1 MNLNLIDPAN
11 PDSSQ
16 EVRNFFDKFYQKE
29 VSFPASQIDAVVGYF
44 MKRDFAEESAKVL
57 AIILLNQAKTDNI
70 SVFKLVDTLKG
81 LTDIQLS
88 AVVTELLN
96 TYREKTSALGYRI
109 SQSPITI
116 ESRNI
121 KP

>member
-1 MNLNLIDPAN
+1 MNLNLIDPSN
-11 PDSSQ
+11 SDSSQ
-16 EVRNFFDKFYQKE
+16 EVRNFFDKFYQNE
-29 VSFPASQIDAVVGYF
+29 VSFPAVQIDAVVGYF

-57 AIILLNQAKTDNI
+57 AIILLNQARTDNI

-81 LTDIQLS
+81 LSDSQLS
-88 AVVTELLN
+88 AVVTEVLN
-96 TYREKTSALGYRI
+96 TYRERTSALGYRI
-109 SQSPITI
+109 NQEPVTI

>member
-1 MNLNLIDPAN
+1 MNLNLIDPSN
-11 PDSSQ
+11 SDSSQ
-16 EVRNFFDKFYQKE
+16 EVRNFFDKFYQNE
-29 VSFPASQIDAVVGYF
+29 VSFPAVQIDAVVGYF

-57 AIILLNQAKTDNI
+57 AIILLNQARTDNI

-81 LTDIQLS
+81 LTDLQLS
-88 AVVTELLN
+88 AVVTEVLN
-96 TYREKTSALGYRI
+96 TYRERTSALGYSI
-109 SQSPITI
+109 NQEPVTI

>member
-1 MNLNLIDPAN
+1 MNLNLIDPSN
-11 PDSSQ
+11 SDSSQ
-16 EVRNFFDKFYQKE
+16 EVRNFFDKFYQNE
-29 VSFPASQIDAVVGYF
+29 VSFPAVQIDAVVGYF

-57 AIILLNQAKTDNI
+57 AIILLNQARTDNI

-81 LTDIQLS
+81 LTDLQLS
-88 AVVTELLN
+88 AVVTEVLN
-96 TYREKTSALGYRI
+96 TYRERTSALGYRI
-109 SQSPITI
+109 NQEPVTI